1 MQALGKALADSNQSR
16 YNIGTVE
23 KKPMLVWQCTGID
36 LRCVVFFPYD
46 VNGYNE
52 MLSM

>member
-16 YNIGTVE
+16 YNIETVE
-23 KKPMLVWQCTGID
+23 KKPMLVWQCTDID
-36 LRCVVFFPYD
+36 LRCIVFIPYD